1 LSYAVLQ
8 RISFA
13 AETKPSPL
21 AFIGHPKV
29 LQMKRILFLLLVIQ
43 VGFLYGQKKP
53 VLSGY
58 LKDATSG
65 EALIGANVVA
75 EGTGLGVSTN
85 AYGFYSLSLPASD
98 YTIKFYYLGYE
109 TETRSVSLK
118 TDLTL
123 NVQMKE
129 SSVELQEVVVSEDLD
144 KNVKSVEMSTT
155 QLTILEVKA
164 IPQLLGEV
172 DVIRS
177 ILLLPGVTTVGEG
190 ASGFNVRGGNIDQN
204 LILLDEA
211 PVYNSSHLFGFFSI
225 FNGDAVRDLK
235 LYKGGIPAEYGGR
248 LSSALDVRQKEGNS
262 KAFHGT
268 GGIGVLSSRLMLEGP
283 IVKDKCSFMVAGR
296 RSYADLFLKLAS
308 DPDLRQNQAY
318 FYDLNAKV
326 NYQIDDRNSVF
337 LSAYFGRDIFSFS
350 DLFRFSWGNKTL
362 TLRWNHLFSDKLFS
376 NFTVLASDYDYS
388 LGVPTGDQAF
398 DWISGITNIYAKAD
412 FSYYLDPQ
420 STIRFGGSM
429 LYYGFDPGKAT
440 PGPETTVFNE
450 FKVPNK
456 YAVEPGVYASLER
469 KIGTRFTI
477 LAGLRYSH
485 FLRLGEE
492 TIYIYDENKPKSPE
506 TIIDS
511 VHYANGEIISS
522 FNGLEPRLSANY
534 LLDDES
540 SVKLSYNRT
549 RQYIHLVSNTTS
561 ATPIDVWTPSGP
573 YVKPAY
579 ADQVAGGYFRNFRN
593 NRYEL
598 SAELYY
604 KKMYDLLDYK
614 NGAELILNPTVETE
628 LLSGNGTAYG
638 LELMLKRNGKKW
650 SGWISYTLS
659 RSEMVVKGAFP
670 QETINNGN
678 PYPNNW
684 DKTHDLSVTGYY
696 NITKYWQVSG
706 IFVYQ
711 TGRPVTYPDGKFEQ
725 NGIIIPVYNSRNS
738 SRIPHYHRLD
748 FSVTY
753 DFKKNEGKNYKQ
765 SIVFGAYN
773 VYARRNA
780 FSIFFRQ
787 SEENPLQTE
796 MVRLSIL
803 GSIVPFITYNF
814 QF

>member
-1 LSYAVLQ
+1 
-8 RISFA
+8 
-13 AETKPSPL
+13 
-21 AFIGHPKV
+21 
-29 LQMKRILFLLLVIQ
+29 MKRIILLLLIANA
-43 VGFLYGQKKP
+43 GLLYGQKKHT
-53 VLSGY
+53 LSGY
-58 LKDATSG
+58 LKDSRSG
-65 EALIGANVVA
+65 EALIGGNVVA
-75 EGTGLGVSTN
+75 EGTGFGVSTN
-85 AYGFYSLSLPASD
+85 AYGFYSLALPAGE
-98 YTIKFYYLGYE
+98 YTIKYYYLGYE
-109 TETRSVSLK
+109 TESRSVAL
-118 TDLTL
+118 TGDRTL
-123 NVQMKE
+123 NIELKE
-129 SSVELQEVVVSEDLD
+129 SSVELMEVEVSEDLD
-144 KNVKSVEMSTT
+144 RNVKSVEMSTT

-248 LSSALDVRQKEGNS
+248 LSSVLDVRQKEGNTKS
-262 KAFHGT
+262 FHGT
-268 GGIGVLSSRLMLEGP
+268 GGIGALSSRLMLEGP

-296 RSYADLFLKLAS
+296 RSYADLFLKFAS

-326 NYQIDDRNSVF
+326 NYTIDDKNSVF

-362 TLRWNHLFSDKLFS
+362 TLRWNHLFNDKMFA
-376 NFTVLASDYDYS
+376 NFTALVSDYDYG
-388 LGVPTGDQAF
+388 LGVPSGDQAF
-398 DWISGITNIYAKAD
+398 DWVSGITNVYTKAD
-412 FSYYLDPQ
+412 FSYYLDPN
-420 STIRFGGSM
+420 STLRFGGSF

-440 PGPETTVFNE
+440 PGSETTVFNE

-456 YAVEPGVYASLER
+456 YAVEPAVYASIDR
-469 KIGTRFTI
+469 RFGSR
-477 LAGLRYSH
+477 LNVQLGLRYSH

-506 TIIDS
+506 TVIDS
-511 VHYANGEIISS
+511 VHYSNGELISYFS
-522 FNGLEPRLSANY
+522 GLEPRFSANY
-534 LLDDES
+534 LIDDES
-540 SVKLSYNRT
+540 SVKASYNRT

-573 YVKPAY
+573 HVKPAF
-579 ADQVAGGYFRNFRN
+579 ADQVAAGYFRNFQK

-628 LLSGNGTAYG
+628 LLSGQGKAYG
-638 LELMLKRNGKKW
+638 LELMIKRNGKKW
-650 SGWISYTLS
+650 SGWVSYTLS
-659 RSEMVVKGAFP
+659 RSEIVFMGNFP
-670 QETINNGN
+670 EETINNGN
-678 PYPNNW
+678 PYPTNW
-684 DKTHDLSVTGYY
+684 DKTHDFSATGYY
-696 NITKYWQVSG
+696 NITKYWQVSA

-725 NGIIIPVYNSRNS
+725 NGIIIPVYNNRNAA
-738 SRIPHYHRLD
+738 RIPHYHRLD
-748 FSVTY
+748 LSITY
-753 DFKKNEGKNYKQ
+753 DFKKNEGRNYKQ

>member
-1 LSYAVLQ
+1 
-8 RISFA
+8 
-13 AETKPSPL
+13 
-21 AFIGHPKV
+21 
-29 LQMKRILFLLLVIQ
+29 MKRILFLLLFIQ
-43 VGFLYGQKKP
+43 VGFIYGQKKAT
-53 VLSGY
+53 LSGY
-58 LKDATSG
+58 LKDAKSG
-65 EALIGANVVA
+65 ETLIGANVVA

-85 AYGFYSLSLPASD
+85 AYGFYSLALPSGQ
-98 YTIKFYYLGYE
+98 YTIKFYYLGFE
-109 TETRSVSLK
+109 TEVRNVELT

-123 NVQMKE
+123 NVEMKE
-129 SSVELQEVVVSEDLD
+129 SSVELQEVVVTEDLD

-248 LSSALDVRQKEGNS
+248 LSSVLDVRQKEGNT
-262 KAFHGT
+262 KAFHGA

-326 NYQIDDRNSVF
+326 NYQIDDKNSVF
-337 LSAYFGRDIFSFS
+337 LSSYFGRDIFSFS

-376 NFTVLASDYDYS
+376 NFTLLVSDYDYS

-398 DWISGITNIYAKAD
+398 DWISGITNVYAKAD
-412 FSYYLDPQ
+412 FSYYLDPK
-420 STIRFGGSM
+420 STVRFGGSM

-440 PGPETTVFNE
+440 PGPETTVFIE
-450 FKVPNK
+450 FAVPNK
-456 YAVEPGVYASLER
+456 YAVEPGVFARIDR
-469 KIGTRFTI
+469 KIGTRFT
-477 LAGLRYSH
+477 LQAGLRYSH

-506 TIIDS
+506 TIVDS
-511 VHYANGEIISS
+511 VHYGNGEIISS
-522 FNGLEPRLSANY
+522 FYGLEPRFSANY
-534 LLDDES
+534 LIDDES

-573 YVKPAY
+573 HVKPAY
-579 ADQVAGGYFRNFRN
+579 ADQIAGGYFRNFRN

-598 SAELYY
+598 SGEIYY

-628 LLSGNGTAYG
+628 MLSGDGTAYG
-638 LELMLKRNGKKW
+638 LELMLKRNGKIW

-659 RSEMVVKGAFP
+659 RSEMLVKGQYP
-670 QETINNGN
+670 EETINNGN

-684 DKTHDLSVTGYY
+684 DKTHDFSATGNY
-696 NITKYWQVSG
+696 NITKYWQVSA

-725 NGIIIPVYNSRNS
+725 NGIIIPVYNNRNS

-753 DFKKNEGKNYKQ
+753 DFKKNENKNYKQ

-773 VYARRNA
+773 LYGRRNA

-803 GSIVPFITYNF
+803 GSIVPFVTYNF